1 VDERQAARLARN
13 AAAASCWYGGWP
25 EVWQEST
32 ENDGGSDVC
41 EYEFEFACECG
52 ESWTIVERWMVG

>member
-1 VDERQAARLARN
+1 MNEKAARLARN
-13 AAAASCWYGGWP
+13 AAAASWWHGGFP
-25 EVWQEST
+25 EVWQESI
-32 ENDGGSDVC
+32 ENDGGSGVC